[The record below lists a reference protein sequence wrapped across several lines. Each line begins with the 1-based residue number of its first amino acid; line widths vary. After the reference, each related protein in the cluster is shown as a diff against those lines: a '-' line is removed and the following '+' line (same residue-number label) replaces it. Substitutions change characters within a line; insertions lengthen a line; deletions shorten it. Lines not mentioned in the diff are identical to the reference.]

1 MRPTD
6 TFSRRY
12 TRSQSI
18 GIAGGHPSSSYY
30 FTGSQADNL
39 FYRDPHHSRAAV
51 LLQIPPNS
59 TERERGVPIRQITP
73 ERGTA
78 SPPGHHRSPTSP
90 ASGHMGSSTFPHRI
104 PALPSPLSKQLSTSS
119 SSSSGTH
126 ARWHSTGANGAGSEL
141 SGVASD
147 SGLDSSQLHYVTANS
162 PTELRTFHC
171 DRVRKMPLSGLDPS
185 MLIGFLCKNEADWID
200 LRQKVTEVC
209 PSFILINVKR

>member
-30 FTGSQADNL
+30 FAGSQADNL
-39 FYRDPHHSRAAV
+39 FYLDPHHSRAAV

-90 ASGHMGSSTFPHRI
+90 ASGHTGSSTFPHRI

-141 SGVASD
+141 SGAASD
-147 SGLDSSQLHYVTANS
+147 SGLDLSQLHYVTLAPWLPS
-162 PTELRTFHC
+162 LTDC
-171 DRVRKMPLSGLDPS
+171 DRGHDH
-185 MLIGFLCKNEADWID
+185 EAMID
-200 LRQKVTEVC
+200 LAATF
-209 PSFILINVKR
+209 PFSFWLPCHSWFAF